1 MGILKKYDNGNGS
14 NLDYVF
20 PTPSNPVDILKKYD
34 SGNGSNLD
42 YIPPTPPNPTSGRR
56 GEVEVAPDQFQ
67 SDLSPNDS
75 ELAVE
80 DGKTFNQGYS
90 TKVGSEVK
98 SFSTTQPYTPRN
110 TYIDSLQDEELIRR
124 ARDPFK

>member
-1 MGILKKYDNGNGS
+1 MG
-14 NLDYVF
+14 
-20 PTPSNPVDILKKYD
+20 ILKKYD

-42 YIPPTPPNPTSGRR
+42 YIPPTPSNPASGNRD
-56 GEVEVAPDQFQ
+56 GVSVTPEKYL

-80 DGKTFNQGYS
+80 DGKTFNQGYT

-98 SFSTTQPYTPRN
+98 AYSTTQPYTPRR
-110 TYIDSLQDEELIRR
+110 TYIDSLQDAELIAR
-124 ARDPFK
+124 ASDPFK